1 MILPALGLL
10 ALVAMT
16 RRKKA
21 PAAAP
26 APAPTPEQ
34 LTAAQIRAEQER
46 LVRESREIIDG
57 SRDAY
62 TRKPWEGA

>member
-21 PAAAP
+21 AP
-26 APAPTPEQ
+26 VPVAIPTEA
-34 LTAAQIRAEQER
+34 LTAAQIQAEKER

-57 SRDAY
+57 SRDEY